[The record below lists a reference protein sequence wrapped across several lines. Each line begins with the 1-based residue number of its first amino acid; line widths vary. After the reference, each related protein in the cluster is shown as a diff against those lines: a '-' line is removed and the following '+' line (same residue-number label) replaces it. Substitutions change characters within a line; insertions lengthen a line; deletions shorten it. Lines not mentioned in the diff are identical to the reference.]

1 MAFREGWMNA
11 TVWQVFAARAK
22 RFQATL
28 RERPVVPTLETGNL
42 RRELAQRYDFAEP
55 IPVERLLEEV
65 GTLLAEGSVHVT
77 HPRYFGLFN
86 PSVRPVSVL
95 AEALA
100 ALYNP
105 QMAVWSHAPAACE
118 LEQRALA
125 ALKSLIGWSAEEGI
139 ATFTSGGA
147 ESNHSALQCAL
158 AWRFPGWDEKGAT
171 ALGLRPTIYLSVDA
185 HHSFVKAARMAGLG
199 TAAVREV
206 PVDAARKMDAAALE
220 MILAADLA
228 AGLHPLM
235 VVATL
240 GATGTGAVD
249 PMASLRKVADRYGLW
264 LHADAAWGGGALLS
278 PVLRVHLSGIDRAD
292 SVTWD
297 AHKWMSVAMGAGM
310 YFCRHPE
317 AARRAFAISASY
329 MPPRQEQEADDPF
342 TTTPQWSRRHIGLK
356 VFMAMAELGLAGYG
370 RLIEGQA
377 RLGDY
382 LRRRLRETGWTLAN
396 ETPLPLVCF
405 HREGVDVPRLVDR
418 IQKAGKVWISS
429 LDLPGGPTVLRACI
443 TSYHSEEE
451 DVEALLAALASAQNG

>member
-1 MAFREGWMNA
+1 MASREGWMGA
-11 TVWQVFAARAK
+11 TIWQAFATQLT

-28 RERPVVPTLETGNL
+28 RKRPVVPTLEAGNL
-42 RRELAQRYDFAEP
+42 RQELAQRYDFAEP

-65 GTLLAEGSVHVT
+65 GALLAEGSVHVT

-100 ALYNP
+100 AYYNP
-105 QMAVWSHAPAACE
+105 QLAVWSHAPAACE
-118 LEQRALA
+118 LEHRALA
-125 ALKSLIGWSAEEGI
+125 ALKSLIGWPADEGI

-158 AWRFPGWDEKGAT
+158 GWRFPGWDEQGIT
-171 ALGLRPTIYLSVDA
+171 TLGLRPTIYLSVDA

-206 PVDAARKMDAAALE
+206 PVDAARKMDVAALE
-220 MILAADLA
+220 AALAADLA

-235 VVATL
+235 IIATM
-240 GATGTGAVD
+240 GATGTGAID
-249 PMASLRKVADRYGLW
+249 SMTSLRQVADRHGVW
-264 LHADAAWGGGALLS
+264 LHADAAWGGSALLS
-278 PVLRVHLSGIDRAD
+278 PTLRVHLNGLSLAD

-297 AHKWMSVAMGAGM
+297 AHKWMSVSMGAGM

-317 AARRAFAISASY
+317 AVRRAFAISASY
-329 MPPRQEQEADDPF
+329 MPPRHDQEVDDPF
-342 TTTPQWSRRHIGLK
+342 ATTPQWSRRHIGLK

-370 RLIEGQA
+370 RLVEGQA
-377 RLGDY
+377 RLGEY
-382 LRRRLRETGWTLAN
+382 LRRRLTETGWILAN

-405 HREGVDVPRLVDR
+405 RRDDVDASQLVGR
-418 IQKAGKVWISS
+418 IQKEGSVWISS
-429 LDLPGGPTVLRACI
+429 LDLHGGPTVLRACI
-443 TSYHSEEE
+443 TSYQSTEE
-451 DVEALLAALASAQNG
+451 DVEALLSALASARNA